1 MIPSHPDSQAEELRR
16 LGVRKVLQI
25 ALENIHRQGG
35 QTASDRRVLVVFFFW
50 FQALRENNKGGV
62 LFLILVSAVIIV
74 ITISVF
80 VGEGSSDH
88 LAEKK

>member
-1 MIPSHPDSQAEELRR
+1 M
-16 LGVRKVLQI
+16 
-25 ALENIHRQGG
+25 
-35 QTASDRRVLVVFFFW
+35 VFIFW
-50 FQALRENNKGGV
+50 FQALRENNKGGL